1 MVLETNNGLEYD
13 QIDSFRFRWMRLSQL
28 VWADSE
34 GRGELDW
41 SQNKLGSDPCAYVG
55 LISLLL
61 SSTCA

>member
-28 VWADSE
+28 VWADLE

-41 SQNKLGSDPCAYVG
+41 SQNKLRYDPCAYVG

-61 SSTCA
+61 SSTCS